1 MSEQPPTRSE
11 ASGAAERRLQELL
24 VRLDEALAE
33 LERSTDSEDAVEKL
47 SSMAELARDVQAEIE
62 RLRVERPNA
71 RR

>member
-1 MSEQPPTRSE
+1 MSERPPTRSE
-11 ASGAAERRLQELL
+11 ASGAAERRLQGLIA
-24 VRLDEALAE
+24 RLDEALAE

-47 SSMAELARDVQAEIE
+47 GSMAELARDVQAEIE

>member
-1 MSEQPPTRSE
+1 MSEQPPTHLE

-62 RLRVERPNA
+62 RLRVERPDA

>member
-1 MSEQPPTRSE
+1 MSERPPTRSQ
-11 ASGAAERRLQELL
+11 ASGAAERRLQGLL
-24 VRLDEALAE
+24 GRLDEALAE